1 MTRPETSLAREL
13 EAALAF
19 WQAAGV
25 SHDFHDD
32 ATAWLAEAPLAPVG
46 AEGARPAAVRSTPAT
61 GTSAAPATANL
72 RERAAP
78 PAAAPAAPRTN
89 LLGESPPADLAAFRD
104 WWMSAPG
111 IAAAQAFPR
120 IAPRGAAGAALLVLV
135 PQPEESDR
143 DQLLGGPQGR
153 LLTNILAAMGLEERA
168 VYVAAALPCHTP
180 MADLP
185 ALAAGGMAA
194 VTAHHIALAA
204 PQKVLVL
211 GTALAAML
219 GAGGADGLR
228 EINHADRK
236 VPVMASET
244 LEAMLHSP
252 ALKARFWR
260 RWMEWSAST

>member
-1 MTRPETSLAREL
+1 MTRPDLALAREL

-32 ATAWLAEAPLAPVG
+32 ATVWLAEAPIAPAPEAAGKRSG
-46 AEGARPAAVRSTPAT
+46 AERRPAGISPA
-61 GTSAAPATANL
+61 AAQPAAL
-72 RERAAP
+72 RERAVP
-78 PAAAPAAPRTN
+78 PAPAAPRAN
-89 LLGESPPADLAAFRD
+89 LLGDSPPADLAAFRD

-111 IAAAQAFPR
+111 IAPAPAYPR
-120 IAPRGAAGAALLVLV
+120 IAPRGEASAALLVLV
-135 PQPEESDR
+135 PQPEEGDR
-143 DQLLGGPQGR
+143 TRLLEGPQGR
-153 LLTNILAAMGLEERA
+153 LLANILAAIGLEERA
-168 VYVAAALPCHTP
+168 VYLASALPCHTP

-185 ALAAGGMAA
+185 ALAAGGMDK

-204 PQKVLVL
+204 PERVLVL
-211 GTALAAML
+211 GTALAPLL
-219 GAGGADGLR
+219 GDARADGLR

-236 VPVMASET
+236 VPVMTSET

-252 ALKARFWR
+252 TLKARFWR

>member
-25 SHDFHDD
+25 THDFHDD
-32 ATAWLAEAPLAPVG
+32 ATAWLAETPL
-46 AEGARPAAVRSTPAT
+46 
-61 GTSAAPATANL
+61 
-72 RERAAP
+72 AAP
-78 PAAAPAAPRTN
+78 PAAGAQRQGADRRAAGAKPAAPQPAHARAAPEAPAPAPRTS
-89 LLGESPPADLAAFRD
+89 LLGDSPPADLAAFRD
-104 WWMSAPG
+104 WWMTEPG
-111 IAAAQAFPR
+111 IASAQAFPR
-120 IAPRGAAGAALLVLV
+120 IAPRGTAGAALLVLV

-143 DQLLGGPQGR
+143 EVLLGGPQGR
-153 LLTNILAAMGLEERA
+153 LLANILAAMGLEESA
-168 VYVAAALPCHTP
+168 VYIAAALPCHTP

-204 PQKVLVL
+204 PQRVLVL

-236 VPVMASET
+236 VPVMTSET

>member
-32 ATAWLAEAPLAPVG
+32 ATAWLAEAPLAPSSGTG
-46 AEGARPAAVRSTPAT
+46 AKPSGIARKSAGPASPQPGIVRDARS
-61 GTSAAPATANL
+61 APAV
-72 RERAAP
+72 P
-78 PAAAPAAPRTN
+78 PQAPRAK
-89 LLGESPPADLAAFRD
+89 LLGDSPPPDLATFRD
-104 WWMSAPG
+104 WWMTAPG
-111 IAAAQAFPR
+111 IASGQAYPR
-120 IAPRGAAGAALLVLV
+120 IAPRGDPGAALLVLV
-135 PQPEESDR
+135 PQPEEADR
-143 DQLLGGPQGR
+143 VRLLEGPQGR
-153 LLTNILAAMGLEERA
+153 LLANILAAMGLEESA
-168 VYVAAALPCHTP
+168 VYIAAALPCHTP

-185 ALAAGGMAA
+185 ALAAGGMDA

-228 EINHADRK
+228 EINHAGAK
-236 VPVMASET
+236 VPVMTSET

>member
-1 MTRPETSLAREL
+1 MTRPDLALAREL

-32 ATAWLAEAPLAPVG
+32 ATVWLAEAPIAPAPEAGGKRSG
-46 AEGARPAAVRSTPAT
+46 AERRPAGIS
-61 GTSAAPATANL
+61 SAAAQPAAL

-78 PAAAPAAPRTN
+78 PAPAPAAPRAN
-89 LLGESPPADLAAFRD
+89 LLGDSPPTDLAAFRD

-111 IAAAQAFPR
+111 IAPAPAYPR
-120 IAPRGAAGAALLVLV
+120 IAPRGEAGAALLVLV
-135 PQPEESDR
+135 PQPEEGDR
-143 DQLLGGPQGR
+143 ARLLEGPQGR
-153 LLTNILAAMGLEERA
+153 LLANILAAIGLEERA
-168 VYVAAALPCHTP
+168 VYLASALPCHTP

-185 ALAAGGMAA
+185 ALAAGGMDK

-204 PQKVLVL
+204 PERVLVL
-211 GTALAAML
+211 GTALAQLL
-219 GAGGADGLR
+219 GDARADGLR

-236 VPVMASET
+236 VPVMTSET

-252 ALKARFWR
+252 TLKARFWR

>member
-1 MTRPETSLAREL
+1 MTRPDLALAREL

-32 ATAWLAEAPLAPVG
+32 ATVWLAEAPIAPAPEAGGKRSG
-46 AEGARPAAVRSTPAT
+46 AERRPAGIS
-61 GTSAAPATANL
+61 SAAAQPAAL

-78 PAAAPAAPRTN
+78 PAPAPAAPRAN
-89 LLGESPPADLAAFRD
+89 LLGDSPPADLAAFRD

-111 IAAAQAFPR
+111 IAPAPAYPR
-120 IAPRGAAGAALLVLV
+120 IAPRGEAGAALLVLV
-135 PQPEESDR
+135 PQPEEGDR
-143 DQLLGGPQGR
+143 ARLLEGPQGR
-153 LLTNILAAMGLEERA
+153 LLANILAAIGLEERA
-168 VYVAAALPCHTP
+168 VYLASALPCHTP

-185 ALAAGGMAA
+185 ALAAGGMDK

-204 PQKVLVL
+204 PERVLVL
-211 GTALAAML
+211 GTALAPLL
-219 GAGGADGLR
+219 GDARADGLR

-236 VPVMASET
+236 VPVMTSET

-252 ALKARFWR
+252 TLKARFWR

>member
-1 MTRPETSLAREL
+1 MTRSETSLAREL

-25 SHDFHDD
+25 THDFHDD
-32 ATAWLAEAPLAPVG
+32 ATAWLAEAPLAP
-46 AEGARPAAVRSTPAT
+46 APSEGVRLAAARRTPAAGASGKPVPAT
-61 GTSAAPATANL
+61 LRDSAP
-72 RERAAP
+72 P
-78 PAAAPAAPRTN
+78 PAAASATPRAD
-89 LLGESPPADLAAFRD
+89 LLGESPPGDLAAFRD
-104 WWMSAPG
+104 WWMTAPG
-111 IAAAQAFPR
+111 LASARTYPR

-135 PQPEESDR
+135 PQPEEGDR
-143 DQLLGGPQGR
+143 EHLLDGPQGR
-153 LLTNILAAMGLEERA
+153 LLANILAAMGLEESA
-168 VYVAAALPCHTP
+168 VYLAAALPCHTP

-185 ALAAGGMAA
+185 MLAASGMNA

-211 GTALAAML
+211 GTALAPML
-219 GAGGADGLR
+219 GAGSADGLR
-228 EINHADRK
+228 EFNHAGRK
-236 VPVMASET
+236 VPVMTSET